1 MDGTDDKGT
10 REQTG
15 GARRSDRSDRNDR
28 NRRSN
33 RGRPVP
39 NPYVGN
45 EEYHCFGCDPENPA
59 GLQLKF
65 QVDGDLVWSEW
76 TPRKLLE
83 GYPGVIHGG
92 IQATLADEI
101 GGWFLHAARGTAGMT
116 RDLSISYHNP
126 AYAND
131 GPFRIEARPV
141 EESAKSAVIEVTIA
155 GSSGTIFSTAR
166 VTYAVFSEAVARR
179 RLSFPGREAFLP
191 TDETDE

>member
-1 MDGTDDKGT
+1 MSRADDT
-10 REQTG
+10 S
-15 GARRSDRSDRNDR
+15 ARDQPGRRNQSGSEDQP
-28 NRRSN
+28 
-33 RGRPVP
+33 GRLVP

-45 EEYHCFGCDPENPA
+45 AEYHCFGCDPENPA
-59 GLQLKF
+59 GLQLRF
-65 QVDGDLVWSEW
+65 RVEGDLVWSEW
-76 TPRKLLE
+76 TPRELLE

-116 RDLSISYHNP
+116 RDLQISYHNP
-126 AYAND
+126 AYAAD

-155 GSSGTIFSTAR
+155 GTSGTVFSTAR

-191 TDETDE
+191 TDE